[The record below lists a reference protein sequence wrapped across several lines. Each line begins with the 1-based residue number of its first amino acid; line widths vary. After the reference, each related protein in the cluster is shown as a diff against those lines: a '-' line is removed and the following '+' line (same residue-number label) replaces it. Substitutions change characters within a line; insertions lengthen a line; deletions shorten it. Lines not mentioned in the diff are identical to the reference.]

1 MGQGYILIGHRFL
14 GSGISAPYYDLLLPI
29 AFLFLFVGLGL
40 ILAYWYISYRKMEKV
55 GGDNMDKKEL
65 EILKIKIEIR
75 DSLTRE
81 IAKDLTNLLREMVD
95 LPRIEF

>member
-1 MGQGYILIGHRFL
+1 MIGHRFL
-14 GSGISAPYYDLLLPI
+14 GSGISAPYDPDLVLPI
-29 AFLFLFVGLGL
+29 TFLFLFVGLGL

-81 IAKDLTNLLREMVD
+81 IGKDLTNLIRELED
-95 LPRIEF
+95 LPRLDF